1 MNGESMASGVKP
13 MSVLSKLK
21 NSRVKIK
28 LKNNLEY
35 SGVIISCDAYM
46 NLLLDDAEEYRD
58 GEPRV
63 NYGRIFIRGSNILY
77 ISFEA

>member
-1 MNGESMASGVKP
+1 MASGVKP
-13 MSVLSKLK
+13 MNVLSKLK

-35 SGVIISCDAYM
+35 SGVVISCDAYM

>member
-1 MNGESMASGVKP
+1 MSSGVKP
-13 MSVLSKLK
+13 MNVLAKLR
-21 NSRVKIK
+21 NSRVKIR
-28 LKNNLEY
+28 LKNNAEY
-35 SGVIISCDAYM
+35 SGVIVSCDTYM

-58 GEPRV
+58 GEPKV